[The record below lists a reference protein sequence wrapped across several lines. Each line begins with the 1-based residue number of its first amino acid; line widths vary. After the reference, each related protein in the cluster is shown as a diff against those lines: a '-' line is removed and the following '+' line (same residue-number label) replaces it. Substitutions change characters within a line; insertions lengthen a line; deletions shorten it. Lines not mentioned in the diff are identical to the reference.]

1 MSGFVTTVAG
11 KQQKSACPPGA
22 AVTSTHADGGALS
35 AQFSRPAAIDV
46 MPCGG
51 VLISE
56 NGNHCIRKLS
66 ADRAAVSTVA
76 GVPGRRGHK
85 DGPAAAALFDR
96 PAGVR
101 ALPGGAILV
110 CDFGNSCLRLVSADG
125 ASVSTVA
132 GAAGEDDWKDG
143 PAAEAR
149 FSYPCMSIVL
159 PGGAGILVSDQ
170 GNHCVRRLSA
180 DLATVSTVTGHPR
193 DDGGYQDGAAA
204 EAEFRYPR
212 GMEVL
217 GDGRVLVCDSGNS
230 CVRVLSADLRS
241 VATAAGE
248 PGESGHHDGA
258 ARGAARFGLGVC
270 ALTRLPDAS
279 VVVSDHGNHCLR
291 RISPDLSAVSTV
303 AGRPGV
309 SGFSDGRGVGGALLN
324 SPAGIH
330 TLACGSV
337 IFNDAANCCVRMLSA
352 ANAAAPAPPELPG
365 GAGGWAAAGAAAAAA
380 APPAG
385 AGGSAA
391 FAGDDTGG
399 QGRQL
404 RIDGDDLFD
413 ELLDDLAKVIPVR
426 EGGGGEE
433 EEGGGHGG
441 IEYASEHSS
450 DTQMADW

>member
-1 MSGFVTTVAG
+1 MASFVSTVAG
-11 KQQKSACPPGA
+11 KHKSTCPPGA
-22 AVTSTHADGGALS
+22 AVTSTHADGRALS

-46 MPCGG
+46 MPCGC

-66 ADRAAVSTVA
+66 ADRTAVSTVA
-76 GVPGRRGHK
+76 GVAGRRGHK
-85 DGPAAAALFDR
+85 DGLVAAALFDR
-96 PAGVR
+96 PAGIR
-101 ALPGGAILV
+101 ALPSGAILV

-132 GAAGEDDWKDG
+132 GAAGADDWVDG

-149 FSYPCMSIVL
+149 FSYPCCPTML

-170 GNHCVRRLSA
+170 GNHCVRLLSA
-180 DLATVSTVTGHPR
+180 DLATVSTVAGHPR
-193 DDGGYQDGAAA
+193 DDGGYRDGAAA

-230 CVRVLSADLRS
+230 CVRVLSADMRR

-248 PGESGHHDGA
+248 PGESGHRDGA
-258 ARGAARFGLGVC
+258 ALGGARFGLGVC
-270 ALTRLPDAS
+270 ALTRMPDAS
-279 VVVSDHGNHCLR
+279 VLVSDHGNHCLR
-291 RISPDLSAVSTV
+291 RITPDLSAVSTV

-309 SGFSDGRGVGGALLN
+309 SGFADGPSGVGGALLN

-337 IFNDAANCCVRMLSA
+337 VFNDAANCCVRMLSA
-352 ANAAAPAPPELPG
+352 ANAATPVTAELPV
-365 GAGGWAAAGAAAAAA
+365 GAGGWAAAGAAAAVGG
-380 APPAG
+380 PPAG
-385 AGGSAA
+385 ASGSAA
-391 FAGDDTGG
+391 FAGHDTG
-399 QGRQL
+399 RHL
-404 RIDGDDLFD
+404 DGDDAFD
-413 ELLDDLAKVIPVR
+413 ELLDDLAKVIIPVVG
-426 EGGGGEE
+426 EGGGEE
-433 EEGGGHGG
+433 EEGGKH
-441 IEYASEHSS
+441 IEFASEQAS